1 MSQIDEV
8 LAKTDIVELIG
19 SYLPLKKAGRNF
31 KALCPFHAEKTP
43 SFIVSPERQIFKC
56 FGCQI
61 GGNALKFLMEYEK
74 MDFGEALRF
83 LAQRAG
89 ITLRDYRPG
98 PQEAKR
104 ERLLQLNHL
113 AAELYHF
120 LLTEHRAGE
129 PGRKYLAQRGIKKET
144 IEEFNLGYAPLRRNL
159 LEEFLVGKKGFSR
172 EELELSGLVFKN
184 NKGQLGDRFF
194 QRLIFP
200 LTDQRGNVL
209 GFSGRLI
216 SPREGTGKY
225 INTPETPLYHKSQ
238 MLFGL
243 AQAKEAIRQEKKVL
257 VVEGEFD
264 MISPYQA
271 GIKNVVAIKGSA
283 LTEEQVKLLHRFSEE
298 ILLALDEDS
307 AGDAATRRGI
317 QVALNEG
324 LNVLVV
330 SLLGKYK
337 DPDEAVRAD
346 LDFFKQRMAAAVPVF
361 DFFIGSALKRFDIN
375 SAWGKKQVVED
386 LAPILSGVE
395 DEVLLS
401 SYVKQMASAL
411 KIDEEAIFAK
421 IAKTNEMSS
430 GNNFRKREDLA
441 LTEKKEN
448 RQEVLAHYF
457 LALCFQTH
465 REEALLTPG
474 LEEWLDNPGYR
485 RLIKALNQFMGKEKK
500 FSSSGFSQK
509 LAPELKEIFDEFY
522 LTPLP
527 EKLTDPSEQEKE
539 INRVLDELKKLYL
552 RKRLEKLTQELEIK
566 EKAGEEKTLTVLE
579 EKISQTLKELK
590 MES

>member
-1 MSQIDEV
+1 MDQIDEV

-89 ITLRDYRPG
+89 ITLRAYQPG

-120 LLTEHRAGE
+120 LLTKHRAGE
-129 PGRKYLAQRGIKKET
+129 PGRQYLAGRGIEKET

-159 LEEFLVGKKGFSR
+159 LEEFLVDKKGFSR

-184 NKGQLGDRFF
+184 ERGQLGDRFF

-216 SPREGTGKY
+216 FPREGTGKY
-225 INTPETPLYHKSQ
+225 INTPETLLYHKSQ

-324 LNVLVV
+324 LNILVV

-346 LDFFKQRMAAAVPVF
+346 LDFFKKRMAVAVPVF
-361 DFFIGSALKRFDIN
+361 DFFIASALKRFDIN

-401 SYVKQMASAL
+401 SYVKQIASAL

-421 IAKTNEMSS
+421 IAKAGSVPS
-430 GNNFRKREDLA
+430 GSVFGKNGLVSEEEKGDRREILA
-441 LTEKKEN
+441 RYL
-448 RQEVLAHYF
+448 F
-457 LALCFQTH
+457 SLCFQYH
-465 REEALLTPG
+465 HEEALLTPG

-485 RLIKALNQFMGKEKK
+485 RLIKALSQFMGKEKN
-500 FSSSGFSQK
+500 FSSSGFSRK
-509 LAPELKEIFDEFY
+509 LAPELKEIFNEFY

-552 RKRLEKLTQELEIK
+552 RKRLEKLTQEIEVK
-566 EKAGEEKTLTVLE
+566 EKAGEEKTLTALE

-590 MES
+590 RME

>member
-172 EELELSGLVFKN
+172 EELELSGLIFKN

-216 SPREGTGKY
+216 FPREGTGKY

-324 LNVLVV
+324 LNVFVV

-337 DPDEAVRAD
+337 DPDEAVRAN
-346 LDFFKQRMAAAVPVF
+346 LGFFKQRIKSVAIDASR
-361 DFFIGSALKRFDIN
+361 FF
-375 SAWGKKQVVED
+375 
-386 LAPILSGVE
+386 
-395 DEVLLS
+395 
-401 SYVKQMASAL
+401 Y
-411 KIDEEAIFAK
+411 
-421 IAKTNEMSS
+421 
-430 GNNFRKREDLA
+430 
-441 LTEKKEN
+441 
-448 RQEVLAHYF
+448 
-457 LALCFQTH
+457 
-465 REEALLTPG
+465 
-474 LEEWLDNPGYR
+474 
-485 RLIKALNQFMGKEKK
+485 
-500 FSSSGFSQK
+500 
-509 LAPELKEIFDEFY
+509 
-522 LTPLP
+522 
-527 EKLTDPSEQEKE
+527 
-539 INRVLDELKKLYL
+539 
-552 RKRLEKLTQELEIK
+552 
-566 EKAGEEKTLTVLE
+566 
-579 EKISQTLKELK
+579 
-590 MES
+590 

>member
-1 MSQIDEV
+1 MSQVDEV

-19 SYLPLKKAGRNF
+19 GYLPLKKAGRNF
-31 KALCPFHAEKTP
+31 KALCPFHTEKTP

-56 FGCQI
+56 FGCQT
-61 GGNALKFLMEYEK
+61 GGNAVKFLMEYEK

-83 LAQRAG
+83 LAKRAG
-89 ITLRDYRPG
+89 ITLKSYQPG
-98 PQEAKR
+98 PEEAKR

-113 AAELYHF
+113 TAELYHF
-120 LLTEHRAGE
+120 LLLEHRAGE
-129 PGRKYLAQRGIKKET
+129 PGRQYLAGRGIKRET
-144 IEEFNLGYAPLRRNL
+144 IEEFNLGYAPPHRQL
-159 LEEFLVGKKGFSR
+159 LAEFLVKKKGFSR
-172 EELELSGLVFKN
+172 EELELSGLVFKGRN
-184 NKGQLGDRFF
+184 GQLEDRFF
-194 QRLIFP
+194 ERLMFP

-216 SPREGTGKY
+216 FPQEGAGKY
-225 INTPETPLYHKSQ
+225 INTPETLLYHKSQ

-243 AQAKEAIRQEKKVL
+243 AQAKEAIRREKKVL

-298 ILLALDEDS
+298 ALLALDEDS

-330 SLLGKYK
+330 SLSGKYK

-346 LDFFKQRMAAAVPVF
+346 LNFFKQRMAAAVPVF
-361 DFFIGSALKRFDIN
+361 DFYLASALKRFDIN
-375 SAWGKKQVVED
+375 AAWGKKQAVED
-386 LAPILSGVE
+386 LVPTLSGIE

-401 SYVKQMASAL
+401 SYVKQIASAL
-411 KIDEEAIFAK
+411 KIDEEAILAK
-421 IAKTNEMSS
+421 IAKARKTSLED
-430 GNNFRKREDLA
+430 NFRRRDEPVLI
-441 LTEKKEN
+441 EKKES
-448 RQEVLAHYF
+448 RQEVLARYLF
-457 LALCFQTH
+457 ALCFQTH
-465 REEALLTPG
+465 QEEALLTPG

-485 RLIKALNQFMGKEKK
+485 RFVAALEKFLAKEKK
-500 FSSSGFSQK
+500 FSSFDFSQK

-522 LTPLP
+522 LVPLP
-527 EKLTDPSEQEKE
+527 EKLDQPEEQEKE
-539 INRVLDELKKLYL
+539 IRRVLNELRQLYLKKQLG
-552 RKRLEKLTQELEIK
+552 KLTEELEAR
-566 EKAGEEKTLTVLE
+566 EKAGEKEALPNLE
-579 EKISQTLKELK
+579 EKINQVLKELK
-590 MES
+590 RAG

>member
-194 QRLIFP
+194 QRLMFP
-200 LTDQRGNVL
+200 LTAQRGNVL

-216 SPREGTGKY
+216 FPREGTGKY

-243 AQAKEAIRQEKKVL
+243 A
-257 VVEGEFD
+257 
-264 MISPYQA
+264 
-271 GIKNVVAIKGSA
+271 
-283 LTEEQVKLLHRFSEE
+283 
-298 ILLALDEDS
+298 
-307 AGDAATRRGI
+307 
-317 QVALNEG
+317 
-324 LNVLVV
+324 
-330 SLLGKYK
+330 
-337 DPDEAVRAD
+337 
-346 LDFFKQRMAAAVPVF
+346 
-361 DFFIGSALKRFDIN
+361 
-375 SAWGKKQVVED
+375 
-386 LAPILSGVE
+386 
-395 DEVLLS
+395 
-401 SYVKQMASAL
+401 
-411 KIDEEAIFAK
+411 
-421 IAKTNEMSS
+421 
-430 GNNFRKREDLA
+430 
-441 LTEKKEN
+441 
-448 RQEVLAHYF
+448 
-457 LALCFQTH
+457 
-465 REEALLTPG
+465 
-474 LEEWLDNPGYR
+474 
-485 RLIKALNQFMGKEKK
+485 
-500 FSSSGFSQK
+500 
-509 LAPELKEIFDEFY
+509 
-522 LTPLP
+522 
-527 EKLTDPSEQEKE
+527 
-539 INRVLDELKKLYL
+539 
-552 RKRLEKLTQELEIK
+552 
-566 EKAGEEKTLTVLE
+566 
-579 EKISQTLKELK
+579 
-590 MES
+590 

>member
-1 MSQIDEV
+1 M
-8 LAKTDIVELIG
+8 
-19 SYLPLKKAGRNF
+19 
-31 KALCPFHAEKTP
+31 
-43 SFIVSPERQIFKC
+43 
-56 FGCQI
+56 
-61 GGNALKFLMEYEK
+61 GGNAIKFLMEYEK

-83 LAQRAG
+83 LAQKAG
-89 ITLRDYRPG
+89 IILKSYRPG
-98 PQEAKR
+98 PEEAKR

-120 LLTEHRAGE
+120 LLDKHRAGE
-129 PGRKYLAQRGIKKET
+129 PGRQYLTGRGIKKET
-144 IEEFNLGYAPLRRNL
+144 IEEFNLGYASPHRQL
-159 LEEFLVGKKGFSR
+159 LEEFLVKKKGFSR
-172 EELELSGLVFKN
+172 EELELSGLVFKGRN
-184 NKGQLGDRFF
+184 GQLEDRFF
-194 QRLIFP
+194 KRLIFP

-216 SPREGTGKY
+216 FPEEGVGKY

-243 AQAKEAIRQEKKVL
+243 AQAKEAVRQEKKVL

-298 ILLALDEDS
+298 TLLALDEDS

-361 DFFIGSALKRFDIN
+361 DFYLASALKRFDIN

-386 LAPILSGVE
+386 LAPTLSGIE

-401 SYVKQMASAL
+401 SYVKQIASAL
-411 KIDEEAIFAK
+411 EIDEEAILAK
-421 IAKTNEMSS
+421 ITKTNEMSS
-430 GNNFRKREDLA
+430 GNNFRKREDLV

-448 RQEVLAHYF
+448 RQEVLAHYL
-457 LALCFQTH
+457 LALCFQH
-465 REEALLTPG
+465 HCEEALLTPG

-485 RLIKALNQFMGKEKK
+485 RLIAALEKFLAKEKN

-522 LTPLP
+522 LAPLP
-527 EKLTDPSEQEKE
+527 EKLTEPEEQEKE
-539 INRVLDELKKLYL
+539 IKRVLGELRQLYL
-552 RKRLEKLTQELEIK
+552 KRQLEKLTQELEAK
-566 EKAGEEKTLTVLE
+566 EKAGEKEVLLGIE
-579 EKISQTLKELK
+579 ERINQTLKELK
-590 MES
+590 RAG

>member
-43 SFIVSPERQIFKC
+43 SFIISPERQIFKC

-89 ITLRDYRPG
+89 ITLRAYQPG

-104 ERLLQLNHL
+104 ERLLRLNHL

-120 LLTEHRAGE
+120 LLTAHRAGE

-184 NKGQLGDRFF
+184 NKGQFGDRFF

-216 SPREGTGKY
+216 FPREDTGKY

-264 MISPYQA
+264 MISSYQA

-361 DFFIGSALKRFDIN
+361 DFFIASALKRFDIN

-465 REEALLTPG
+465 REEVLLTPG

-566 EKAGEEKTLTVLE
+566 EKAGEEKTLTALE